1 MDRERRIYGNRIFD
15 GEEYFFLFVGKL
27 IRLLIGYILEGIGR
41 IYIGEGEYLFI

>member
-27 IRLLIGYILEGIGR
+27 IRLLIGYILEGGDCKNFYWR
-41 IYIGEGEYLFI
+41 R